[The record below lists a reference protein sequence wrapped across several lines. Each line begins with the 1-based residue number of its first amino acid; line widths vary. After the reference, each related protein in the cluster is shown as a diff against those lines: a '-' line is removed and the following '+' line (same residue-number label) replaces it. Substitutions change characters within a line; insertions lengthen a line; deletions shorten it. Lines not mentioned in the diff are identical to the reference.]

1 MRIILTLA
9 VAAGLLA
16 SGCGSD
22 AKSASANG
30 GRIHVVASF
39 YPLAEAASQ
48 VGGTDVQV
56 DNLTRPGSE
65 PHDLELST
73 KQVDALEGADLVVLL
88 GRGFQ
93 PVVEESARRRPKG
106 TTLSVLDT
114 LTGVGT
120 GTVAAEGES
129 GGVDPHV
136 WLDPNGMHRIV
147 AAVTD
152 SLTAVAPAK
161 KAAFEQRAAAYE
173 QQLDDLAG
181 RFADGLK
188 TCRTKTIV
196 TSHAAFGWLAR
207 SYGLQQEAISGLSP
221 EQEPDPRRL
230 ATLVDLVQKRHVTT
244 IFTETLVS
252 PKVADTL
259 AREAGVKTDVLDP
272 LEGLTKD
279 RVAAGDDY
287 ISVMDDNLARLRVA
301 LGC

>member
-1 MRIILTLA
+1 MRIIPTLA
-9 VAAGLLA
+9 VTAALVV

-22 AKSASANG
+22 AASNSANG
-30 GRIHVVASF
+30 RLHVVASF
-39 YPLAEAASQ
+39 YPLAEAATK
-48 VGGTDVQV
+48 VGGADVQV
-56 DNLTRPGSE
+56 DNLTRPGAE

-73 KQVDALEGADLVVLL
+73 KQVDALEGADLVVLM

-93 PVVEESARRRPKG
+93 PGVEEAARRRPKDA
-106 TTLSVLDT
+106 TLSVLDA
-114 LTGVGT
+114 LDVGK

-136 WLDPNGMHRIV
+136 WLDPTRMHRIV
-147 AAVTD
+147 AAVTE
-152 SLTAVAPAK
+152 SLVAAAPAK
-161 KAAFEQRAAAYE
+161 KAAFERRAAAYE
-173 QQLDDLAG
+173 QELDGLAG
-181 RFADGLK
+181 RFAAGLE

-207 SYGLQQEAISGLSP
+207 TYGLEQESISGISP

-230 ATLVDLVQKRHVTT
+230 AQLIDLVKARHVTT

-272 LEGLTKD
+272 LEGLTKA
-279 RVAAGDDY
+279 RVQAGDDY
-287 ISVMDDNLARLRVA
+287 VSVMDDNLARLRTA
-301 LGC
+301 LGCT

>member
-16 SGCGSD
+16 SACGSD
-22 AKSASANG
+22 ATSASATG
-30 GRIHVVASF
+30 GKLHVVASF

-48 VGGTDVQV
+48 VGGSDVQV
-56 DNLTRPGSE
+56 DNLTPPGSE

-73 KQVDALEGADLVVLL
+73 KEVDAVEGADLVVLL

-93 PVVEESARRRPKG
+93 PVVEESAQRRPKG

-114 LTGVGT
+114 LDVGT
-120 GTVAAEGES
+120 GTVAEEGES

-147 AAVTD
+147 AAMTD

-161 KAAFEQRAAAYE
+161 KAAFERRAAAYE
-173 QQLDDLAG
+173 NQLDDLAG
-181 RFADGLK
+181 RFAAGLK
-188 TCRTKTIV
+188 SCQTKTIV

-207 SYGLQQEAISGLSP
+207 SYGLEQEAISGISP

-230 ATLVDLVQKRHVTT
+230 ATLVDLVKKRHVTT

-279 RVAAGDDY
+279 RVSAGDDY
-287 ISVMDDNLARLRVA
+287 VSVMDDNLARLRAA
-301 LGC
+301 LDC